1 MPPPNLKKNAAW
13 LKFLEQALYLSYC
26 PTFIKLA
33 WIVHL
38 DLRID
43 LKELDAESELQILD
57 DGGLSFRSRCPY
69 MDIGK

>member
-1 MPPPNLKKNAAW
+1 MPPPKFKKNPAAW

-26 PTFIKLA
+26 PTFTKPA

-43 LKELDAESELQILD
+43 LKELDAESEL
-57 DGGLSFRSRCPY
+57 
-69 MDIGK
+69 